1 MKYWPASYLKKIK
14 EMQHSCSI
22 AFNKNLIDTH
32 SGNISHGDTASNE
45 MIITKTGASLINL
58 EIKDFMIAPIE
69 VNKISYL
76 TLTEEEKKK
85 ERKEEE
91 EEEEEEESPSS
102 EIAVHR
108 LILKSFPNSCIL
120 HTHPETAIALSIKNN
135 YKFRENKYIYNLE
148 DFNNIYCD
156 KSKSANEYENKKNIF
171 ENSKKIETG
180 EKEVYKN
187 TAALNLTNND
197 IILNNLNTIS
207 GLFKIYPELKILKP
221 ADFEAAYFFP
231 SIYIFPL
238 SFIEDIKSNNKN
250 NINFKAG
257 GIFADNGIFIVK
269 SHGCF
274 AWGKTALDAL
284 RWTMMLESSS
294 RILYMLED

>member
-1 MKYWPASYLKKIK
+1 MKYFPAPYLKKIK
-14 EMQHSCSI
+14 EMRYSCGI

-32 SGNISHGDTASNE
+32 SGNISYGAKDSNE
-45 MIITKTGASLINL
+45 MIITKTGTSLINL
-58 EIKDFMIAPIE
+58 GIEDFTIAPIE
-69 VNKISYL
+69 VNKIEINKISYL
-76 TLTEEEKKK
+76 T
-85 ERKEEE
+85 
-91 EEEEEEESPSS
+91 EEESPSS

-108 LILKSFPNSCIL
+108 FILKSFPNSCIL
-120 HTHPETAIALSIKNN
+120 HTHPETAIALSIKDN

-148 DFNNIYCD
+148 NFNNIYCN
-156 KSKSANEYENKKNIF
+156 KNKSANEYENKKNIF
-171 ENSKKIETG
+171 ENFKKIETG
-180 EKEVYKN
+180 EKELYKN
-187 TAALNLTNND
+187 IPLNNRD
-197 IILNNLNTIS
+197 VILNNLNIIS
-207 GLFKIYPELKILKP
+207 SLFKIYPELKILKP

-257 GIFADNGIFIVK
+257 DIFTDNGIFIVK

-294 RILYMLED
+294 KILYMLED

>member
-1 MKYWPASYLKKIK
+1 MKYFPAPYLKKIK
-14 EMQHSCSI
+14 EMRYSCGI

-32 SGNISHGDTASNE
+32 SGNISYGAKDSNE
-45 MIITKTGASLINL
+45 MIITKTGTSLINL
-58 EIKDFMIAPIE
+58 GIEDFTIAPIE
-69 VNKISYL
+69 VNKIEINKISYL
-76 TLTEEEKKK
+76 T
-85 ERKEEE
+85 
-91 EEEEEEESPSS
+91 EEESPSS

-108 LILKSFPNSCIL
+108 FILKSFPNSCIL
-120 HTHPETAIALSIKNN
+120 HTHPETAIALSIKDN

-148 DFNNIYCD
+148 DFNNIYCN

-171 ENSKKIETG
+171 ENFKNIKAG

-187 TAALNLTNND
+187 TDLNPTNNND
-197 IILNNLNTIS
+197 DGDAILNNLNIIS
-207 GLFKIYPELKILKP
+207 GLFKTYPELKILKP

-250 NINFKAG
+250 NINFKAD

-274 AWGKTALDAL
+274 AWGKTALDVL

-294 RILYMLED
+294 RILYMIEE

>member
-1 MKYWPASYLKKIK
+1 MKYFSAPYLKKIK
-14 EMQHSCSI
+14 EMQYSCSI

-32 SGNISHGDTASNE
+32 SGNISYGDADSNE

-58 EIKDFMIAPIE
+58 EIKDFTIAPIE
-69 VNKISYL
+69 INKIGINKISYL
-76 TLTEEEKKK
+76 T
-85 ERKEEE
+85 
-91 EEEEEEESPSS
+91 EEESPSS

-108 LILKSFPNSCIL
+108 FILQSFPNSCIL
-120 HTHPETAIALSIKNN
+120 HTHPETAIALSIKDN
-135 YKFRENKYIYNLE
+135 YKFRENKYIYNLD
-148 DFNNIYCD
+148 DFNNIYYD
-156 KSKSANEYENKKNIF
+156 KSKSANEYENKKNI
-171 ENSKKIETG
+171 
-180 EKEVYKN
+180 EVYKN
-187 TAALNLTNND
+187 TAALNLNNNY
-197 IILNNLNTIS
+197 IILNNLNIIS

-221 ADFEAAYFFP
+221 ADFEAVYFFP

-257 GIFADNGIFIVK
+257 DIFADNGIFIVK

-294 RILYMLED
+294 RILNILED

>member
-1 MKYWPASYLKKIK
+1 MKYFPAPYLKKIK
-14 EMQHSCSI
+14 KMQYSCGI

-32 SGNISHGDTASNE
+32 SGNISCGVPDNNE
-45 MIITKTGASLINL
+45 MIITKTGSSLINL
-58 EIKDFMIAPIE
+58 EINDFTIAPIEINKIE

-76 TLTEEEKKK
+76 TEG
-85 ERKEEE
+85 
-91 EEEEEEESPSS
+91 ESPSS

-108 LILKSFPNSCIL
+108 FILKSFPDSCIL
-120 HTHPETAIALSIKNN
+120 HTHPETAIALSIKDN

-148 DFNNIYCD
+148 DFNNVYCN
-156 KSKSANEYENKKNIF
+156 KNKSANKYENKKNIF
-171 ENSKKIETG
+171 ENFKKIESVET
-180 EKEVYKN
+180 ELYKN
-187 TAALNLTNND
+187 IPLNNRDT
-197 IILNNLNTIS
+197 ILNNLNIIS
-207 GLFKIYPELKILKP
+207 GLFEIYPELKILKP

-257 GIFADNGIFIVK
+257 DIFADNGIFIVK

-274 AWGKTALDAL
+274 TWGKSALDAL
-284 RWTMMLESSS
+284 RWTIMLESSS
-294 RILYMLED
+294 KILYMLED

>member
-1 MKYWPASYLKKIK
+1 MKYFSAPYLKKIK

-32 SGNISHGDTASNE
+32 SGNISYGDTASNE

-58 EIKDFMIAPIE
+58 EIKDFTIAPIE
-69 VNKISYL
+69 INKIGINKISYL
-76 TLTEEEKKK
+76 T
-85 ERKEEE
+85 
-91 EEEEEEESPSS
+91 EEESPSS

-108 LILKSFPNSCIL
+108 FILKSFPNSCIL
-120 HTHPETAIALSIKNN
+120 HTHPETAIALSIKDN

-148 DFNNIYCD
+148 DFNNIYRD

-250 NINFKAG
+250 NIKFKTG